1 MKVHL
6 APIDIRSG
14 NQGKV
19 QRTRRLLTSSRGQW
33 ACEAMI
39 RSFPGPFVNLPRGP
53 AQMGLSWWH
62 DLETRIPDKFFFLFS
77 FYNTDSYTVVR
88 IYVIYTLVASAAGYA
103 SAYLAYPVAPP
114 LTSGNLLP

>member
-1 MKVHL
+1 VLTAFLPQGVKRPVGGGAVKVHL

-19 QRTRRLLTSSRGQW
+19 QRTRRLLASSRGQW

-53 AQMGLSWWH
+53 VQMGLSWWC
-62 DLETRIPDKFFFLFS
+62 DPETRIPDNFFLFS
-77 FYNTDSYTVVR
+77 FYNTGAVR
-88 IYVIYTLVASAAGYA
+88 LE
-103 SAYLAYPVAPP
+103 L
-114 LTSGNLLP
+114 